1 MQVVFHPL
9 IVAGLMACATIS
21 SYAQPM
27 MDMIPRGDAV
37 QQGGP
42 MGMRGKLDPA
52 QMEAMRAKRHAELKA
67 RLKITPEQESAWDT
81 FTTAM
86 KPPTAAMGQM
96 RQMHAEMDKLSTPER
111 IDKMRALRSQ
121 HTAEM
126 EKREEAI
133 KTFYASLTP
142 DQKKTF
148 DDEHAHMAAR
158 RGQHRV
164 PGAGNSSGNQPG
176 GK

>member
-1 MQVVFHPL
+1 MQAVFKPL

-27 MDMIPRGDAV
+27 MDMMPRGDSM
-37 QQGGP
+37 QQGGS
-42 MGMRGKLDPA
+42 GMRGKLDPA
-52 QMEAMRAKRHAELKA
+52 QMEAMMAKHHAKLKA

-81 FTTAM
+81 FTAAM
-86 KPPTAAMGQM
+86 KPPAAAMGQM
-96 RQMHAEMDKLSTPER
+96 RQIHAELSKLSTPER

-121 HTAEM
+121 HMADM
-126 EKREEAI
+126 EKREEAT

-148 DDEHAHMAAR
+148 DDEHARMAAR
-158 RGQHRV
+158 RGQRQGS
-164 PGAGNSSGNQPG
+164 GAGNGAGSQPD

>member
-1 MQVVFHPL
+1 MRTVFKSFL
-9 IVAGLMACATIS
+9 IAGLVACATIPG
-21 SYAQPM
+21 YAQPM
-27 MDMIPRGDAV
+27 MDMMPRGDAM
-37 QQGGP
+37 QQGSP
-42 MGMRGKLDPA
+42 IGMRGKLDPA
-52 QMEAMRAKRHAELKA
+52 QMEAMRAKRHAELKT

-86 KPPTAAMGQM
+86 KPPATAMGQM
-96 RQMHAEMDKLSTPER
+96 RQVHAEMGKLSTPER

-121 HTAEM
+121 HMVDM

-142 DQKKTF
+142 DQKKIF
-148 DDEHAHMAAR
+148 DDEHVRMATR
-158 RGQHRV
+158 RGQHRGS
-164 PGAGNSSGNQPG
+164 GAGNGAANQPG

>member
-1 MQVVFHPL
+1 MKAVFQPL
-9 IVAGLMACATIS
+9 LIAGLMACATIS

-27 MDMIPRGDAV
+27 MDMMPRGDAV

-52 QMEAMRAKRHAELKA
+52 QMEAMRAKRHAELKT

-86 KPPTAAMGQM
+86 KPPATAMGQM
-96 RQMHAEMDKLSTPER
+96 RQMHAEMGKLSTPER

-121 HTAEM
+121 HMADM

-148 DDEHAHMAAR
+148 DDEHARMAAR
-158 RGQHRV
+158 RGQHRG
-164 PGAGNSSGNQPG
+164 PGAGNGAANQPG